1 MTQFLSLG
9 LAEPLLA
16 ALQGAGYRTPTPI
29 QAQAIPAILLGR
41 DLEGIAQ
48 TGTGKTAAYALPIL
62 HRLLGPPHP
71 APGRT
76 CRALI
81 LAPTRELA
89 NQIRDAVRTYA
100 RQTPLRTGLMV
111 GGIPKPAQ
119 AKAVSGGIDILVATP
134 GRLLDHLSDGAIR
147 LDETGIL
154 VLDEADRMLD
164 LGFIADIRQIAGL
177 LPRQRQTLL
186 FSATMPQEIAAL
198 AADLLHDPLHI
209 AATPAATTAPRI
221 DQRVIFL
228 DTQQKRPVL
237 IELVR
242 RGRMTRALV
251 FTRTK
256 QGADDVVAGL
266 DKAGIRAA
274 AIHGDKS
281 QPHRDRTLASFR
293 AGAFSV
299 LVATD
304 VAARG
309 LDIDGLSHV
318 VNYDLPEVPE
328 AYVHRIGR
336 TARAGGRG
344 IAISLCTGPER
355 QALRAIEKLV
365 GARLKVYAGAD
376 AAG

>member
-1 MTQFLSLG
+1 MTDFRLLG
-9 LAEPLLA
+9 LAEPLLE
-16 ALQGAGYRTPTPI
+16 ALRLAGHHTPTPI
-29 QAQAIPAILLGR
+29 QLQAIPAILLGR
-41 DLEGIAQ
+41 DVEGIAQ

-62 HRLLGPPHP
+62 HRLLVTQRP
-71 APGRT
+71 ASART

-89 NQIRDAVRTYA
+89 AQIRDVVRAYA
-100 RQTPLRTGLMV
+100 RHAPLRTAVMV
-111 GGIPKPAQ
+111 GGIPKQKQSA
-119 AKAVSGGIDILVATP
+119 AVAGGIDVLVATP
-134 GRLLDHLSDGAIR
+134 GRLLDHLADGAIR

-164 LGFIADIRQIAGL
+164 LGFAADIQQIAAL
-177 LPRQRQTLL
+177 LPQRRQTLL
-186 FSATMPQEIAAL
+186 FSATMPPEIAAL
-198 AADLLHDPLHI
+198 GADLLHDPLHV
-209 AATPAATTAPRI
+209 AVAPTGTPAGRI

-228 DTQQKRPVL
+228 DVQQKRPAL
-237 IELVR
+237 IELIR
-242 RGRMTRALV
+242 RGRMSRTLV

-256 QGADDVVAGL
+256 QGADAVVAGL
-266 DKAGIRAA
+266 DQAGIRAG

-281 QPHRDRTLASFR
+281 QPQRDRILASFR
-293 AGAFSV
+293 NGAFSV

-318 VNYDLPEVPE
+318 VNFDLPDVPE

-336 TARAGGRG
+336 TARAGARG
-344 IAISLCTGPER
+344 IAISLCAASER
-355 QALRAIEKLV
+355 QALRAIEKLI
-365 GARLKVYAGAD
+365 GARLKVYDVGK